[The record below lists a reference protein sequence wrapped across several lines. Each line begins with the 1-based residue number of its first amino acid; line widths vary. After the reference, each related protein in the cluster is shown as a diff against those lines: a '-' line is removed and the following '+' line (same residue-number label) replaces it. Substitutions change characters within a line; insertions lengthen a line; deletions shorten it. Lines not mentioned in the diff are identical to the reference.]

1 MNYRVSRRPEALS
14 GVDVSDP
21 LAFPVNLYTAVVY
34 YIMTMADTKRGRERK
49 GRTKQEQRRRHEIQQ
64 ALEAQDRDLDF
75 DELYE
80 GEELDLEL

>member
-1 MNYRVSRRPEALS
+1 
-14 GVDVSDP
+14 
-21 LAFPVNLYTAVVY
+21 
-34 YIMTMADTKRGRERK
+34 MTMADTKRGRERK